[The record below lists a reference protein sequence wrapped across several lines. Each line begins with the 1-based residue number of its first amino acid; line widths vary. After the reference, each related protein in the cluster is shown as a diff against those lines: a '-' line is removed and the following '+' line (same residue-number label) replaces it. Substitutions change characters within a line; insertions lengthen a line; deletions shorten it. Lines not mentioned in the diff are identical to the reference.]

1 MTLETFEWQCIF
13 SHECFPVE
21 VYYFKN
27 WAQKGI
33 AFSISYCYLFSVHN
47 MIIKFSGIQNNN
59 IFNMNVCVNLS
70 DFSVLPETSSKDW
83 INPRLKIIMKF
94 FLLWQSV
101 THIYSAQNKKN
112 IQFEKQQDNNLPA
125 RQPMIDSTTSRFHSN
140 VIFSCQGQVWLSSNC
155 LWMEWFLPW
164 MWDV

>member
-1 MTLETFEWQCIF
+1 MCVFTVYWSNKYSTDELSHNNLKEAFKDIKKSMTLETFEWQCIF

-101 THIYSAQNKKN
+101 THIHSAQNKK
-112 IQFEKQQDNNLPA
+112 
-125 RQPMIDSTTSRFHSN
+125 HS
-140 VIFSCQGQVWLSSNC
+140 VWKTAGQ
-155 LWMEWFLPW
+155 
-164 MWDV
+164 